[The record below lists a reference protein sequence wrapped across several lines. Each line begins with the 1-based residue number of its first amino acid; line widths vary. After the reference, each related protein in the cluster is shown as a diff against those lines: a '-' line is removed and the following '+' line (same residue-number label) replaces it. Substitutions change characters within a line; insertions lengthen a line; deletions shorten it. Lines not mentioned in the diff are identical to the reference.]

1 MKGGRCHD
9 CLGNDPN
16 DRCRSTGDYGY
27 TIYFVYCV
35 CQIGKPPAII
45 TYLGDMLPA
54 AVMGLLVVY
63 SLKDVSLTQSPNGIP
78 EAIALIILGIIHYW
92 RRNLLLSIA
101 VGTIVYMFLVQQLF

>member
-1 MKGGRCHD
+1 MTSWEMTLTIGAVV
-9 CLGNDPN
+9 LGTMAT
-16 DRCRSTGDYGY
+16 RFISF
-27 TIYFVYCV
+27 IVFAKSE
-35 CQIGKPPAII
+35 KPPAII